1 MHGNSTL
8 IVLFLPYF
16 EYMFLQI
23 MLQKIRY
30 KPIMVCTFALIVN
43 PKVTVD
49 QYLHLPKNLVP
60 TTYCIDTKNSLLVI
74 NQSET

>member
-1 MHGNSTL
+1 
-8 IVLFLPYF
+8 
-16 EYMFLQI
+16 MFLQI
-23 MLQKIRY
+23 TCMLQRY

-49 QYLHLPKNLVP
+49 QYLHLPKNLVCCQNIIFWEVAIEL
-60 TTYCIDTKNSLLVI
+60 TQRTHCWLLI